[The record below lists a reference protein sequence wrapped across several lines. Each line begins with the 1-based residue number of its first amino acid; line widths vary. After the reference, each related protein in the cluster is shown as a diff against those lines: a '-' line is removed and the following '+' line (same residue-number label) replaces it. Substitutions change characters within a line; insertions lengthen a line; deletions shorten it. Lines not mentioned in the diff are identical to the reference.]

1 MAMKQLSDEQLATFD
16 TEYVTDALWEIL
28 ARHID
33 QTHPDGRFTFLDIG
47 GGNGV
52 FADRLLAAYP
62 AAEGAVLDNS
72 RLLLDRNKPNPRKTL
87 IEESAENLDRLEG
100 RYDLVFFNW
109 VLHHL
114 VGDGYRK
121 SVVHVD
127 QTLRKAAA
135 LLTPDGHISIFE
147 NMYNG
152 LIVDNAPSHI
162 IFNLT
167 SAKTIAPII
176 RRLGANTAR
185 LGVCFQSKSSWQNI
199 LRNAG
204 IASVN
209 YGEDRPWPVPW
220 PWKTFLH
227 VGNVRCGNFWG
238 SPLASGQNASG

>member
-28 ARHID
+28 TRQID
-33 QTHPDGRFTFLDIG
+33 RAHPDGSFSFLDIG

-62 AAEGAVLDNS
+62 AASGAVLDNS

-87 IEESAENLDRLEG
+87 VEESAENLERIEA

-114 VGDGYRK
+114 VGDDYGK
-121 SVVHVD
+121 SVRHAG

-135 LLTPDGHISIFE
+135 LLKPGGHVSIFE

-152 LIVDNAPSHI
+152 LVVDNAPSRI
-162 IFNLT
+162 IFGLT
-167 SAKTIAPII
+167 SARSIAPVI
-176 RRLGANTAR
+176 RRLGANTAS
-185 LGVCFQSKSSWQNI
+185 LGVCFQSRSSWERI
-199 LRNAG
+199 LRDAG
-204 IASVN
+204 IASVA
-209 YGEDRPWPVPW
+209 YDEDRPWPVPLAW
-220 PWKTFLH
+220 RTFLH
-227 VGNVRCGNFWG
+227 VGNVRCGSFWG
-238 SPLASGQNASG
+238 QPQTVA